1 MTKILIIEDTIQL
14 RESIADALELEG
26 FEVIHAG
33 DGVTGIRMAWEHIP
47 DLILC
52 DIVMPGM
59 DGYDVLQSLKSDDGQ
74 VSFPF
79 IFITALAE
87 RKDYRAGMELGADD
101 YLIKPFTISELL
113 NAINTRLKKHKAVEI
128 RVKLQ
133 IEEIENELNLRISE
147 LKWQVESQE
156 SVIRVISDKNAHIL
170 GQLNEK
176 QAQLMHEALRTIEI
190 NNTMQTMA
198 KQLTS
203 ELQKDG
209 ISEDQ
214 RSVLV
219 NLRNKIRN
227 KSVLLNNWTIF
238 QLKFNLTYPNFTS
251 DLLTKFPRL
260 TKEDLIFI
268 SAISINLN
276 TQQLSVILSITPESV
291 RKSKY
296 RLKKKLGL
304 EKDQD
309 LAQFICQIGFA
320 DQRP

>member
-1 MTKILIIEDTIQL
+1 MTKILIIEDTVQL

-33 DGVTGIRMAWEHIP
+33 DGVTGIRMAWEHLP

-59 DGYDVLQSLKSDDGQ
+59 DGYDVLQSIKADDGQ
-74 VSFPF
+74 IPFPF

-87 RKDYRAGMELGADD
+87 RKNYREGMELGADD

-113 NAINTRLKKHKAVEI
+113 NAINTRLKKYKSLES
-128 RVKLQ
+128 RVNLK
-133 IEEIENELNLRISE
+133 IEEIENELKVRISE

-156 SVIRVISDKNAHIL
+156 SVIREISDKNTHIL

-190 NNTMQTMA
+190 NNTMQAMA
-198 KQLTS
+198 KQLSS
-203 ELQKDG
+203 ELLKDG

-238 QLKFNLTYPNFTS
+238 QLKFNLTYPHFTS
-251 DLLTKFPRL
+251 GMLSKFPRL

-268 SAISINLN
+268 SAISINLS

-304 EKDQD
+304 EKHQD
-309 LAQFICQIGFA
+309 LEQYICQLGFA
-320 DQRP
+320 DQRF

>member
-26 FEVIHAG
+26 FEVIHAN
-33 DGVTGIRMAWEHIP
+33 DGITGIRMAWEQLP

-52 DIVMPGM
+52 DILMPGI
-59 DGYDVLQSLKSDDGQ
+59 DGYDVLQSLKSEDGQ
-74 VSFPF
+74 VPFPF

-87 RKDYRAGMELGADD
+87 RKNYREGMELGADD

-113 NAINTRLKKHKAVEI
+113 NAINTRLKKYKSVES
-128 RVKLQ
+128 RVQLK

-156 SVIRVISDKNAHIL
+156 SVIREISDKNAHIL

-209 ISEDQ
+209 ISEVQ

-251 DLLTKFPRL
+251 HLLTKFPRL

-276 TQQLSVILSITPESV
+276 TTQLSVMFSITPESV

-296 RLKKKLGL
+296 RLKKKIGL
-304 EKDQD
+304 SINDD
-309 LAQFICQIGFA
+309 FTQFIHQI
-320 DQRP
+320 RKNV

>member
-1 MTKILIIEDTIQL
+1 MSKILIIEDTVQL

-33 DGVTGIRMAWEHIP
+33 DGITGIQMAWKYLP

-59 DGYDVLQSLKSDDGQ
+59 DGYDVLQSLKADDEQ
-74 VSFPF
+74 VPFPF

-87 RKDYRAGMELGADD
+87 RKNYREGMELGADD

-113 NAINTRLKKHKAVEI
+113 NAINTRLKKYKSVEL
-128 RVKLQ
+128 RVQLK
-133 IEEIENELNLRISE
+133 IEEIENELNMRISE

-156 SVIRVISDKNAHIL
+156 SVIREISDKNTHIL

-176 QAQLMHEALRTIEI
+176 QAQLMHEALRTIEV
-190 NNTMQTMA
+190 NNTMQAMA
-198 KQLTS
+198 KQLSS
-203 ELQKDG
+203 ELLRDG
-209 ISEDQ
+209 ISENQ

-251 DLLTKFPRL
+251 CLLSKFPRL

-268 SAISINLN
+268 SAISINLS

-309 LAQFICQIGFA
+309 LEQFICQLGFA
-320 DQRP
+320 DHRP